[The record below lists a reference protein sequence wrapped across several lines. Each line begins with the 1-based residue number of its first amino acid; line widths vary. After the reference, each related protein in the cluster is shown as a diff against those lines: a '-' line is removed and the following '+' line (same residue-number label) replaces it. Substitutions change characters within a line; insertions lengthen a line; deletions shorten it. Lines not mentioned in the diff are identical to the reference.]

1 MPRFFL
7 SLVLLVLP
15 LQAYG
20 KPIAAALP
28 GAELRGQA
36 TFRFLG
42 LPIYQARLYTP
53 GGEPLDWQKE
63 LALELTYLRNI
74 PETDLIESTLQE
86 FSRTGASLPVKDQL
100 LQCFADV
107 GKGDRYLAVSNGP
120 DKIMF
125 WRNERQTCTLSH
137 PQIKQRFM
145 TIFLGENTRSPSF
158 TRKLQGS

>member
-7 SLVLLVLP
+7 SLLLLALP
-15 LQAYG
+15 LQAHG
-20 KPIAAALP
+20 KPVAAALP

-42 LPIYQARLYTP
+42 LPLYQARLYTP

-63 LALELTYLRNI
+63 LALELTYLRRI
-74 PETDLIESTLQE
+74 PEADLIESTLQE
-86 FSRTGASLPVKDQL
+86 FSRTGAPLPVEDQL
-100 LQCFADV
+100 SQCFDDV

-120 DKIMF
+120 DEILF
-125 WRNERQTCTLSH
+125 WRNERQMCALSH

-145 TIFLGENTRSPSF
+145 TIFLGDNTRSRTF